1 MSKSVHPPEN
11 VEDELLETLKRRY
24 PDLERN
30 EGVLQQ
36 ISYDSGSSPQAKYG
50 AKVDYHYNQGV
61 STALFEYREDKER
74 RSYYWYCRH
83 DWRD

>member
-11 VEDELLETLKRRY
+11 VEGELLETLKRRY
-24 PDLERN
+24 PELESN
-30 EGVLQQ
+30 EGVFQQ
-36 ISYDSGSSPQAKYG
+36 ISYDSDSSPQAKYS
-50 AKVDYHYNQGV
+50 ARVNYHLGQSV
-61 STALFEYREDKER
+61 STALFEYREDREK